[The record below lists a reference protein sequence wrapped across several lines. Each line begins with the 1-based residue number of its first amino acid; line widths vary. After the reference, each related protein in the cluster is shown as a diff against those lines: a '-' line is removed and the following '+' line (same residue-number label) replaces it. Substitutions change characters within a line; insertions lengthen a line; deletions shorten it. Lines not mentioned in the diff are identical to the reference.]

1 MKDKVNRVTIAY
13 RLDNE
18 RLDKLEQL
26 AKTEGVSVNEKA
38 KQMLI
43 ATLDGRQEYADFIQ
57 LELAESRDLQQ
68 QIYERLAKMEA
79 GTKESF
85 IALFRALN
93 FAKTDEQARDLVEFV
108 FQERAQAA
116 AVKH

>member
-1 MKDKVNRVTIAY
+1 MKEKVNRITIAF

-26 AKTEGVSVNEKA
+26 AKKEGVSVNEKA
-38 KQMLI
+38 KQMLS

-57 LELAESRDLQQ
+57 LELAESRDRQE
-68 QIYERLAKMEA
+68 QIYTRLAQMEA

-85 IALFRALN
+85 IALFRGLN
-93 FAKTDEQARDLVEFV
+93 FAKTDEQARDLVDFV

-116 AVKH
+116 VKH

>member
-1 MKDKVNRVTIAY
+1 MKEKVNRVTIAF

-18 RLDKLEQL
+18 RLEKLEQL

-38 KQMLI
+38 KSMLS
-43 ATLDGRQEYADFIQ
+43 AALDGRQEYADFIQ
-57 LELAESRDLQQ
+57 LELAEARNRQEQ
-68 QIYERLAKMEA
+68 VFERLAQLER

-85 IALFRALN
+85 IALFRGLQ
-93 FAKTDEQARDLVEFV
+93 FAKTDEQARDLIEFV
-108 FQERAQAA
+108 FNERPRV

>member
-1 MKDKVNRVTIAY
+1 MKEKVNRVTIAF

-18 RLDKLEQL
+18 RLDKLEGL

-38 KQMLI
+38 KQMLN
-43 ATLDGRQEYADFIQ
+43 AALDGRQEYADFIQ
-57 LELAESRDLQQ
+57 LELAEARNRQE
-68 QIYERLAKMEA
+68 QIVDRLAQMER

-85 IALFRALN
+85 IALFRGLQ
-93 FAKTDEQARDLVEFV
+93 FAKTDEQARDLIEFV
-108 FQERAQAA
+108 FNERAQV

>member
-1 MKDKVNRVTIAY
+1 MKEKVNRITVAF

-18 RLDKLEQL
+18 RLDKLESL

-43 ATLDGRQEYADFIQ
+43 AALDGRQEYADFIQ
-57 LELAESRDLQQ
+57 LELAEARDRQEQLF
-68 QIYERLAKMEA
+68 ERLVQMER

-85 IALFRALN
+85 IALFRGLQ
-93 FAKTDEQARDLVEFV
+93 FAKTDEQARELIDFV
-108 FQERAQAA
+108 FNEKSRA